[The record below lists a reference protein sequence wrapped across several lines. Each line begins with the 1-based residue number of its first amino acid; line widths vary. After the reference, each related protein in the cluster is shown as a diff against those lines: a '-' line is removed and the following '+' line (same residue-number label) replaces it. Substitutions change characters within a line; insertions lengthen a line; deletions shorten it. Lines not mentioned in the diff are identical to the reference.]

1 MATYTLSEFARL
13 IGVSRRTL
21 QRWDY
26 TGRLV
31 ADRTPTNRRQYTEKH
46 LAQVRGAV
54 SKRTQRQTVVYCRVS
69 RAGQK
74 ADLLNQRHMLEQFCV
89 GRGLAVDEWIEE
101 VGGGLNFKR
110 KWFVALVDRI
120 VAGDIGVLVI
130 AHQDRLARF
139 GYALIEHLCE
149 AASCQLIVM
158 NTETLSPE
166 REMVED
172 LMTIVHC
179 FSSRLYGLR
188 NYRKALQKALNDDQ
202 ST

>member
-1 MATYTLSEFARL
+1 MATYTLSEFAEL
-13 IGVSRRTL
+13 VGVSTHTL
-21 QRWDY
+21 QRWDN

-31 ADRTPTNRRQYTEKH
+31 ADRTPTNRRQYTERH
-46 LAQVRGAV
+46 LAQVWGKINPTAV
-54 SKRTQRQTVVYCRVS
+54 RRLVVYCRVS
-69 RAGQK
+69 SAGQK
-74 ADLLNQRHMLEQFCV
+74 ADLANQRQRLEQFCA

-101 VGGGLNFKR
+101 IGGGLNFNRKR
-110 KWFVALVDRI
+110 FLNLVDRI
-120 VAGDIGVLVI
+120 VAGEIETVVI
-130 AHQDRLARF
+130 AHKDRLVRF

-149 AASCQLIVM
+149 VANCQLIVM

-188 NYRKALQKALNDDQ
+188 HYRKALKRALNDDQ
-202 ST
+202 SA

>member
-1 MATYTLSEFARL
+1 MAIYTLAEFARL
-13 IGVSRRTL
+13 IGVSTRTL

-26 TGRLV
+26 TGRLI
-31 ADRTPTNRRQYTEKH
+31 ADRTPTNRRQYTDKH
-46 LAQVRGAV
+46 LAQVRGLTRAAD
-54 SKRTQRQTVVYCRVS
+54 QRQVVVYRRVS
-69 RAGQK
+69 SAGQK
-74 ADLLNQRHMLEQFCV
+74 ADLLNQRQMLEQFCA

-110 KWFVALVDRI
+110 KRFLEIMDRVI
-120 VAGDIGVLVI
+120 AGDIQTLII
-130 AHQDRLARF
+130 AHKDRLARF
-139 GYALIEHLCE
+139 GYGLIEHLCE
-149 AASCQLIVM
+149 VANCQLIVM

-188 NYRKALQKALNDDQ
+188 NYRKALKKALSDDQ
-202 ST
+202 GA